1 MPYESQNESMMDPRL
16 NIPHELLTS
25 IDLLNTLN
33 GGTTQPVIRLRK
45 LPSHHEIILRVP
57 GLPLTNIKI
66 EIKNNQL
73 VIYYWLPVLA
83 GGKEIQFT
91 KFLYTNNIP
100 YFVDAKSITA
110 TEEADSL
117 VVSLPFND
125 LSKGYYRDLSIQH

>member
-1 MPYESQNESMMDPRL
+1 MMDPRL

>member
-1 MPYESQNESMMDPRL
+1 MDTRL
-16 NIPHELLTS
+16 NLPQELLTS

-33 GGTTQPVIRLRK
+33 GGTTEPVVRLRK
-45 LPSHHEIILRVP
+45 LPSQHEITLKVP

-66 EIKNNQL
+66 EIKDNQL
-73 VIYYWLPVLA
+73 VIYYWLPVMV
-83 GGKEIQFT
+83 GGRAIQFT
-91 KFLYTNNIP
+91 KFLYTNSIP

-110 TEEADSL
+110 SEEADSL